1 VPDLTPYNAGQIRRI
16 QGQDGR
22 YIGLSW
28 AATGRRLACV
38 GWPKHA
44 TRRRRSRHHGMD
56 FRLFRPAEVA
66 AGIRNDYGPVG
77 AYPALMPL
85 IV

>member
-1 VPDLTPYNAGQIRRI
+1 
-16 QGQDGR
+16 
-22 YIGLSW
+22 
-28 AATGRRLACV
+28 
-38 GWPKHA
+38 
-44 TRRRRSRHHGMD
+44 MD